1 MYRRFCRKYCYTS
14 VWHRADSTA
23 HPVWGGSLGGS
34 LLPLPPTLT
43 SSFSIT
49 SCFLGFISL
58 SGFLAKSSFSLIPT
72 FVREKW
78 RSRWDFHAKQVQLPL
93 YCALFIIVFFSWSSH
108 FLQAL
113 VIVWETIYY
122 VFYIILLCSCFFGA
136 YSLISS
142 FKVRYSADL
151 GPFLRFLMDARE
163 TKKKT
168 EENNPLKFF
177 FDIF

>member
-1 MYRRFCRKYCYTS
+1 M
-14 VWHRADSTA
+14 
-23 HPVWGGSLGGS
+23 
-34 LLPLPPTLT
+34 
-43 SSFSIT
+43 
-49 SCFLGFISL
+49 
-58 SGFLAKSSFSLIPT
+58 
-72 FVREKW
+72 
-78 RSRWDFHAKQVQLPL
+78 
-93 YCALFIIVFFSWSSH
+93 
-108 FLQAL
+108 
-113 VIVWETIYY
+113 IVWETIYY

-177 FDIF
+177 FLIFSKLVSNTGPNKRRVNWLCFSFI